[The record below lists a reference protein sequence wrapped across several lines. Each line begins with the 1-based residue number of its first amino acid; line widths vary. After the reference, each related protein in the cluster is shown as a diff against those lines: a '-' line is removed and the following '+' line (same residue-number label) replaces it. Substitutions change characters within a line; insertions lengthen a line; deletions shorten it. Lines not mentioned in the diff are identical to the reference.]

1 MPALPIGQQRLGGW
15 ISLAKDDPEVVAD
28 LPQAVRLA
36 RLAWEADPE
45 WGQGALTGLLATFEA
60 SRPGGSQ
67 AQALVWFDRAIAQ
80 SGGRSVGPLV
90 GKAEG
95 YAQPA
100 GDRALFESL
109 LKQALAIR
117 DGEDSPQALQNEVMR
132 RRAAWL
138 LEQAPDLF

>member
-60 SRPGGSQ
+60 SPR
-67 AQALVWFDRAIAQ
+67 W
-80 SGGRSVGPLV
+80 
-90 GKAEG
+90 
-95 YAQPA
+95 
-100 GDRALFESL
+100 
-109 LKQALAIR
+109 
-117 DGEDSPQALQNEVMR
+117 
-132 RRAAWL
+132 
-138 LEQAPDLF
+138 